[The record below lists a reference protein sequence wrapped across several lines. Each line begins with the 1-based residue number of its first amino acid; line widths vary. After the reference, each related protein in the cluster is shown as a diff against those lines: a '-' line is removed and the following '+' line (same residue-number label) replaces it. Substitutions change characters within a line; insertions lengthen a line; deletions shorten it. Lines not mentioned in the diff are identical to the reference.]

1 MAERLIEAV
10 PNFSEGR
17 DIRIV
22 DEIAS
27 AAATVPGVSLLDRT
41 SDADHNRSVL
51 TFAGDPEGILEAAVR
66 TVGAAASRIDLTR
79 QRGVHPR
86 LGACDVLPFVPVAG
100 ITLQE
105 CAGLAHRAGAEI
117 WNRYRVPVF
126 FYEAAALTPSRR
138 LLEDIRRGE
147 FEGSG
152 LRPDI
157 GDWLHPTA
165 GATVVGA
172 RKFLI
177 AYNINLDTPD
187 VTIAKAI
194 ARKIRA
200 SSGGFPHVKAL
211 GLYLA
216 SRNQAQVS
224 MNLTDFEIT
233 PIHIVFEAVRREA
246 ETLGARI
253 YGSELIG
260 LIPQRALE
268 MSRGVDLQW
277 ENLTEQ
283 SILENRL
290 AAAIRS
296 K

>member
-10 PNFSEGR
+10 PNYSEGR
-17 DIRIV
+17 DIHV
-22 DEIAS
+22 VEEIAS
-27 AAATVPGVSLLDRT
+27 AADAIPGVYLLDRT

-51 TFAGDPEGILEAAVR
+51 TFAGDPESVWEAAVR
-66 TVGAAASRIDLTR
+66 TVGIAASHIDLTK

-86 LGACDVLPFVPVAG
+86 LGACDVLPFVPVSG
-100 ITLQE
+100 ITLPE
-105 CAGLAHRAGAEI
+105 CVDLAHRAGAEI
-117 WNRYRVPVF
+117 WDRYRVPVF

-138 LLEDIRRGE
+138 MLEDIRRGE
-147 FEGSG
+147 FERSG

-187 VTIAKAI
+187 VTIAQTI

-200 SSGGFPHVKAL
+200 SSGGFPNVKAL
-211 GLYLA
+211 GLYLD

-224 MNLTDFEIT
+224 MNLTDFEVT
-233 PIHIVFEAVRREA
+233 PIHVVFQAVRREA

-268 MSRGVDLQW
+268 MSRGFDLQW

-290 AAAIRS
+290 VAAIKS